1 MRASRSLLIAALVLV
16 MLEGAGTALAADD
29 GTMTIGLHVTLV
41 SRWLEPAE
49 TSVTPEIVASSTG
62 GM

>member
-41 SRWLEPAE
+41 SRWLEPAPAGARAE
-49 TSVTPEIVASSTG
+49 DKK
-62 GM
+62 